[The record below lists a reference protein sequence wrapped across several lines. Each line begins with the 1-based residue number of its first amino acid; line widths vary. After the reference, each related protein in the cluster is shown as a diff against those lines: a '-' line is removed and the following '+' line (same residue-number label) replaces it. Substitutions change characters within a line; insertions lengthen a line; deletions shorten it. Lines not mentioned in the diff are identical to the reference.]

1 MTETR
6 SGADGAEI
14 AVALSAEDLARLDVW
29 RGQQPD
35 RPDRPAALRRLAG
48 MALEEFGRVESLT
61 PDQLNAA
68 NDE

>member
-1 MTETR
+1 MTDTH
-6 SGADGAEI
+6 SGAAGAEI
-14 AVALSAEDLARLDVW
+14 SVVLSAEDLARLDLW
-29 RGQQPD
+29 RGAQPD

-48 MALEEFGRVESLT
+48 MALEEFGQVETLT